1 MTDRPAA
8 PAPDTNSGEREM
20 FDEIN
25 ALIGSVAKALEISEG
40 EVVSS
45 IEQGSLGMEMLAD
58 EDGAHFLRVEYG
70 AKRADIRQGVFL
82 RHDGAE

>member
-1 MTDRPAA
+1 MTDHSPSDRPAA
-8 PAPDTNSGEREM
+8 PIPEREM

-45 IEQGSLGMEMLAD
+45 IEQGSLGMEMLSD
-58 EDGAHFLRVEYG
+58 ETGARFLRVDYDG
-70 AKRADIRQGVFL
+70 KRADIRQGVFM
-82 RHDGAE
+82 RHGEGE

>member
-8 PAPDTNSGEREM
+8 PANEREM
-20 FDEIN
+20 FNEIN

-45 IEQGSLGMEMLAD
+45 IEQGELGMEMMED
-58 EDGAHFLRVEYG
+58 ENGAHFLRVEYG
-70 AKRADIRQGVFL
+70 TKRADIRQGVFM
-82 RHDGAE
+82 RHDKSE